1 MSDSFATPQTAGC
14 QAPLSVGFLRQEYL
28 SRLPCPSP
36 GDLPNSGVEPRS
48 PALWAGSLPSE
59 PPGKPKKQQKQ
70 NETKQETMNELGSRL
85 HQLKIKQMNRK
96 TIPKE
101 ITQNAPLSIKKM

>member
-1 MSDSFATPQTAGC
+1 MACQDALCPWNSPGNNTVSGLSF
-14 QAPLSVGFLRQEYL
+14 
-28 SRLPCPSP
+28 PSP
-36 GDLPNSGVEPRS
+36 GDLSNPGTEPRS
-48 PALWAGSLPSE
+48 PALQAGSLPSE

-101 ITQNAPLSIKKM
+101 ITQNVPLSIKKM